1 LQASGPLDA
10 AIDDNEEL
18 DLLTGEVLARA
29 AELKESGLSQLRVQR
44 VLRREFPSLE
54 RHEAWHAAGLKLG
67 RDAPLWYHLNPNLAR
82 EVRPR
87 NDPRDAERLRQSEPA
102 GCRSGRTGRS

>member
-1 LQASGPLDA
+1 VVDA
-10 AIDDNEEL
+10 DHSPRRNE
-18 DLLTGEVLARA
+18 LLSDQVLTRA
-29 AELKESGLSQLRVQR
+29 AELKASGLSQLRIQR

-54 RHEAWHAAGLKLG
+54 RHEAWHAAGLRLG
-67 RDAPLWYHLNPNLAR
+67 QDAPLWYHLNPNLAR

-87 NDPRDAERLRQSEPA
+87 NDPRDAGRLRQSEEA

>member
-1 LQASGPLDA
+1 
-10 AIDDNEEL
+10 
-18 DLLTGEVLARA
+18 LLTDEVLARA

-44 VLRREFPSLE
+44 VLRREFPNLE

-67 RDAPLWYHLNPNLAR
+67 WDAPLWYHLNPNLAR

-87 NDPRDAERLRQSEPA
+87 NDPRDAGRLRQSEEA